1 MGVKVMERKLG
12 TAAEIVQAALGL
24 VCDLGREVRGDASKG
39 AVLALVEELAETL
52 LDLEHV
58 TGARTARSLFDAPG
72 TDESFNRVVYTNLYN
87 VVRILGETL
96 LLLNGFKATIDQHHK
111 TVILASKLL
120 MNDEKMETVF
130 ARLDRM
136 RKNRNTIDYDLDALD
151 VSAQTIKQAMTDTE
165 QFASKVELLISK
177 KEGQHKL
184 QL

>member
-1 MGVKVMERKLG
+1 MSLKHLLEQNLLKKIDPVSIGQIRKRFG
-12 TAAEIVQAALGL
+12 SAMAYFSA
-24 VCDLGREVRGDASKG
+24 
-39 AVLALVEELAETL
+39 
-52 LDLEHV
+52 
-58 TGARTARSLFDAPG
+58 ARSLFDAPG